1 METQIYV
8 VHEDYKNMNLLPV
21 VKELL
26 DEFRIEIS
34 KIDLKNYVNLFMNSE
49 KEFPFDGVST
59 NEIWDI
65 IMGTGLKIKSLI
77 ENEVIDETFKNK
89 MLEINDK
96 LFKFGC
102 APNEVRLK
110 IVK

>member
-8 VHEDYKNMNLLPV
+8 ANEDYKNINLLPV

-26 DEFRIEIS
+26 DDFRIEIS

-49 KEFPFDGVST
+49 KEFPFDGVSA

-65 IMGTGLKIKSLI
+65 VIGTGLKIKSLI
-77 ENEVIDETFKNK
+77 ENEVIDEDFKDK

-102 APNEVRLK
+102 TPNEVRLK
-110 IVK
+110 IIK